1 MSADAKV
8 WKDKDGWHGIADFM
22 DEQIDLTEYGLV
34 DTLEHIEMQAG
45 GRALNWEIFEFK
57 NGLGL
62 RGYRAK

>member
-8 WKDKDGWHGIADFM
+8 WKDENGWHGISDW
-22 DEQIDLTEYGLV
+22 IDHEIISSEYALTDILTE
-34 DTLEHIEMQAG
+34 IEDKAKQV
-45 GRALNWEIFEFK
+45 LNWEIFEFK